1 MIRALFILKSHFFF
15 ELADSNFVVQGA
27 YKRACIWRELYDGRE
42 HYFVYGY
49 IVALDHDI
57 NQSAYM
63 IADEIKDDYIKAILK
78 ENQIAF
84 EDNDNSAITSF
95 ISSRNTDKKYIICL
109 DSVKRDVYCNYR
121 EELSKSNIRKR
132 EQSKKKEKSSLNRT
146 IASAQK
152 TIQDIKD
159 YEDDDFLYY

>member
-1 MIRALFILKSHFFF
+1 
-15 ELADSNFVVQGA
+15 
-27 YKRACIWRELYDGRE
+27 
-42 HYFVYGY
+42 
-49 IVALDHDI
+49 
-57 NQSAYM
+57 M